1 MPTPRL
7 AFAKATMCDYKL
19 VWLYNSDA
27 GRLSERFTECEVF
40 DFRTNTWRYLDCTPT
55 YRIFDDQSPVSTNGS
70 VYWLTER
77 YNGETKVIVFDLQ
90 TENFR
95 LLPNN
100 PVSRSHPDHIDLCI
114 LDNHLCM
121 SKRKRRTMIQ
131 EIWSLQ
137 ISSSKETWIKI
148 YTIDLRSCSSSWSVS
163 GRVYSKWTRK
173 HVIRPCTPVAIL
185 KNKEILLTHRYGEG
199 LVKYDPQTNS
209 YSLMYNHLFH
219 RAVPYFKS
227 LISHS

>member
-40 DFRTNTWRYLDCTPT
+40 DFRANAWRYLDCTPT

-90 TENFR
+90 TETFR
-95 LLPNN
+95 LLPSN
-100 PVSRSHPDHIDLCI
+100 PASRSHPDHIDLCI
-114 LDNHLCM
+114 LDNRLCM

-137 ISSSKETWIKI
+137 LSSSEETWIKI

-163 GRVYSKWTRK
+163 GRVYSTWTRK

-209 YSLMYNHLFH
+209 YSLMYNHLFY
-219 RAVPYFKS
+219 RGVPYFQS
-227 LISHS
+227 LVSHI